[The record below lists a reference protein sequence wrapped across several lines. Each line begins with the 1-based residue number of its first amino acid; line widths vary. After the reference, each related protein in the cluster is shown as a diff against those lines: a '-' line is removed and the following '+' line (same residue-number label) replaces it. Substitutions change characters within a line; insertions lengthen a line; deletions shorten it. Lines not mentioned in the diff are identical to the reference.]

1 MKSSLSDF
9 TQELRRRVAGDVRV
23 DEYSKLL
30 YSTDASMYQKIPL
43 GVLIPKSADDV
54 QYALELAHQY
64 KIPLLPRTSGSSL
77 AGQCVNTAFV
87 IDFSRHLDQVLEI
100 NTAEKW
106 ARVQPGLV
114 LDSLNAQLRP
124 HQLMFGPDP
133 ASSGRAGM
141 GGVVSNNASGAHSIV
156 YGMTVDHVLGMKVIL
171 SDGSSAELKPH
182 STYQLLQYQVRRDF
196 EANIY
201 QQIAGLV
208 HRPIHQQT
216 IRAGTPNHWR
226 RCGGYNLDRMLD
238 SVNFQSIHVPNFNL
252 AKLIC
257 GAEGTLAVMTEIT
270 INLVPRP
277 SRTALALLHF
287 DSTPRALNAVETL
300 LELHPS
306 AIELL
311 DELSLRMCQT
321 LPQYNR
327 LLRTFMEGDPACL
340 LVVEFFGDSDK
351 ELAHHLERLQTHVKA
366 QGVGVTAITTAIDA
380 ERQSNVW
387 EVRKAGLGL
396 LMGVKGD
403 RKPIPFIE
411 DAAVPV
417 AQLPAYIGRLE
428 AFCADLGVEISYY
441 AHASAGCLHVRPLLS
456 TKVISDL
463 TKMEQIARFSA
474 ELVGG
479 YGGAISSE
487 HGDGRS
493 RSWLNESFYGKP
505 LYDLFRQIKNI
516 FDPNHLLNPNNI
528 VDGEPL
534 TANLRYGEH
543 YHPSSFAE
551 KLDFSNQ
558 GGFVLAVEQC
568 NGAGVCRQL
577 DKGVMCP
584 SFMATREEEHSTRGR
599 ANLLRAALSGQLP
612 ATELT
617 SPRMYEALDL
627 CVGCKA
633 CKVECPSAVD
643 MAKIKIAFLAN
654 YQEVHGVS
662 WRSRFFGNIGRIT
675 PIIGR
680 FPRLANWANKNKV
693 VRWGL
698 EKYLGITRV
707 RSLPHYAE
715 QSFNSWFKN
724 RKREQT
730 KSKPIV
736 ILHNDFYN
744 NYHSPNI
751 LISATE
757 FLEGIGFQVKLT
769 NLADVGRPALSKAL
783 LKTARHLAKKTLKRL
798 APHARHNLP
807 VIFCEP
813 SDLSAICDDYA
824 ALWPDDPRVALV
836 SSHCY
841 TFEQFIEQLLNEKK
855 LELPPTLANH
865 KVILHGHCHEKALFG
880 TKASHRVLQAV
891 GCKVQEVEGSCCGMA
906 GSFGYEQEHLEISLK
921 MGERRLFP
929 AIRAQEQTVWAV
941 ASGVSCRQQITHGT
955 GRRAF
960 HSAELLHHAF
970 INR

>member
-1 MKSSLSDF
+1 METALRDF
-9 TQELRRRVAGDVRV
+9 TVQLRRRVAGDVRV
-23 DEYSKLL
+23 DEYTKLL
-30 YSTDASMYQKIPL
+30 YSTDASLYQKIPL

-87 IDFSRHLDQVLEI
+87 IDFSRHLDQILEI

-106 ARVQPGLV
+106 VRVQPGLV

-124 HQLMFGPDP
+124 HRLMFGPDP

-141 GGVVSNNASGAHSIV
+141 GGVVSNNASGAHSIL
-156 YGMTVDHVLGMKVIL
+156 YGMTADHVLGMKVIF

-201 QQIAGLV
+201 QKIAGLV
-208 HRPIHQQT
+208 HRPIYQQT
-216 IRAGTPNHWR
+216 IREGTPRHWR
-226 RCGGYNLDRMLD
+226 RCGGYNLDRMIEG
-238 SVNFQSIHVPNFNL
+238 VNFQSIHETNFNL

-257 GAEGTLAVMTEIT
+257 GAEGTLAVMTEIKL
-270 INLVPRP
+270 NLVPRP
-277 SRTALALLHF
+277 SHTALALLHF
-287 DSTPRALNAVETL
+287 NSTPLALNAVETL
-300 LELHPS
+300 LELQPS

-311 DELSLRMCQT
+311 DELSLKICQT
-321 LPQYNR
+321 IPQYDR
-327 LLRTFMEGDPACL
+327 LLRTFMDGDPTCL
-340 LVVEFFGDSDK
+340 LIVEFFGDSEK

-366 QGVGVTAITTAIDA
+366 QGVGVTAITTAVEA

-387 EVRKAGLGL
+387 QVRKAGLGL
-396 LMGVKGD
+396 LMGIKGD

-417 AQLPAYIGRLE
+417 AQLSAYIGRIE
-428 AFCADLGVEISYY
+428 TFCADLGVEISYY

-456 TKVISDL
+456 TKTLSDL
-463 TKMEQIARFSA
+463 TKMKQIARFSA

-493 RSWLNESFYGKP
+493 RSWLNEAFYGKP
-505 LYDLFRQIKNI
+505 LYDLFRQVKQI
-516 FDPNHLLNPNNI
+516 FDPDHLLNPNNI
-528 VDGEPL
+528 VDAEPM
-534 TANLRYGEH
+534 TDHLRYGEH
-543 YHPSSFAE
+543 YHPLPFAE

-599 ANLLRAALSGQLP
+599 ANLLRAALSGKLP

-633 CKVECPSAVD
+633 CKAECPSAVD

-654 YQEVHGVS
+654 YQEAHGVS

-680 FPRLANWANKNKV
+680 FPRLANWTTKNKI
-693 VRWGL
+693 VRWCL
-698 EKYLGITRV
+698 ERSMGITRA

-715 QSFNSWFKN
+715 QSFNSWFKK
-724 RKREQT
+724 RKRER
-730 KSKPIV
+730 KRGKPIV

-757 FLEGIGFQVKLT
+757 LLESMGFHVKLT
-769 NLADVGRPALSKAL
+769 NLADVGRPALSKGL
-783 LKTARHLAKKTLKRL
+783 LKTARHLAKKTLKRV
-798 APHARHNLP
+798 APHARRNLP
-807 VIFCEP
+807 IIFCEP
-813 SDLSAICDDYA
+813 SDLSAICDDYT
-824 ALWPDDPRVALV
+824 ALLPNDLRVELV
-836 SSHCY
+836 SSHSY
-841 TFEQFIEQLLNEKK
+841 TFEQFIAQLLDNKK
-855 LELPPTLANH
+855 LELPPALLGR
-865 KVILHGHCHEKALFG
+865 KVILHGHCHEKALFS
-880 TKASHRVLQAV
+880 TKASHRVLEAI
-891 GCKVQEVEGSCCGMA
+891 GCTVQEIESSCCGMA
-906 GSFGYEQEHLEISLK
+906 GSFGYEQEHLAISLQ
-921 MGERRLFP
+921 MGERRLLP
-929 AIRAQEQTVWAV
+929 TIRAEEQTVLVV
-941 ASGVSCRQQITHGT
+941 ASGTSCRQQITHGT

-960 HSAELLHHAF
+960 HTAEILHHALL
-970 INR
+970 NH